1 MPFTKSRLQKIN
13 DCLDMMSKRLDQI
26 EAQRVCDDAEDDEDE
41 LLESGETF
49 PTPQQPFSD
58 SPPEHIHNQP
68 EE

>member
-1 MPFTKSRLQKIN
+1 VPFSKERLQKIN
-13 DCLDMMSKRLDQI
+13 DCLDMMARRLDQI
-26 EAQRVCDDAEDDEDE
+26 EAQRACDDAEDDEEE

-58 SPPEHIHNQP
+58 SPPEKIHGSP